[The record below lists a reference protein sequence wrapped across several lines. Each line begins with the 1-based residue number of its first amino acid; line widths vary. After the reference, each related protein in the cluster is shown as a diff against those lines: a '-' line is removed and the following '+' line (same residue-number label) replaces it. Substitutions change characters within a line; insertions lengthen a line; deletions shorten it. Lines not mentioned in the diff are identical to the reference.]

1 MSILDLRDTEEVV
14 LEKKGDYW
22 TDGLLGKTQIP
33 GVYLITNQ
41 RVAFRA
47 KGLLGK
53 AKENSVELELSDIE
67 SISKCNV
74 GKGVMKVIPTGVKV
88 KTTDGTSYVFSILK
102 RDQFLSALSQIPM
115 EEV

>member
-53 AKENSVELELSDIE
+53 AKE
-67 SISKCNV
+67 K
-74 GKGVMKVIPTGVKV
+74 
-88 KTTDGTSYVFSILK
+88 
-102 RDQFLSALSQIPM
+102 
-115 EEV
+115 